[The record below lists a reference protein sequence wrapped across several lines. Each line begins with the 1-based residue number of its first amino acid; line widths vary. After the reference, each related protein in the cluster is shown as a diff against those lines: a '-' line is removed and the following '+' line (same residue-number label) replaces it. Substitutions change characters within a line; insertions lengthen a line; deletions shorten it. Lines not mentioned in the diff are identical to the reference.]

1 MSASALTT
9 VAPTAPER
17 RPPLAELA
25 ADRLRRLVLDGSLAP
40 GERLG
45 EVALSARLGI
55 SRTPLREAFK
65 ILAREGLLVLE
76 PNRGA
81 RVAPLDRAELE
92 HTVEVMAA
100 LEVLVGR
107 LAAVRIDEAELARLR
122 QTHRAMREAYD
133 AADLDRYFAANQAIH
148 LGLVAAC
155 RNPVLEEQYRLLN
168 ARILRYRYAANLSPS
183 RWAEAMA
190 EHEAILEAL
199 EARDGAR
206 LGDLLA
212 RHLEHKLRPLRERL
226 AASG

>member
-1 MSASALTT
+1 VTAATADT
-9 VAPTAPER
+9 VAGNR
-17 RPPLAELA
+17 RPLAERA
-25 ADRLRRLVLDGSLAP
+25 ADQLRRFVLDGTLAP

-45 EVALSARLGI
+45 EVALSARLGV

-65 ILAREGLLVLE
+65 ILAREGLVVLE

-81 RVAPLDRAELE
+81 RVAPLDLAELE

-100 LEVLVGR
+100 LEELVGR
-107 LAAVRIDEAELARLR
+107 LAAVRIGEAELVALR
-122 QTHRAMREAYD
+122 ETHRAMRQAFEAR
-133 AADLDRYFAANQAIH
+133 DLDRYFTANQAIH

-155 RNPVLEEQYRLLN
+155 RNPVLEEQYRTLN
-168 ARILRYRYAANLSPS
+168 ARILRYRHAANLSPA

-199 EARDGAR
+199 EARDGGR
-206 LGDLLA
+206 LGVLLA

-226 AASG
+226 AGGRRSA